1 MDDHNNSL
9 SLVYFKVGV
18 LLNFTFKTLQILY
31 KGKKT
36 MEDMKDRYYNLLN
49 GLNNARKNSSVQPFY
64 YDADSERRRKEQL
77 IKLWNRTPEQVHY
90 DSIECSKIIILFSK
104 LINMIITMFI
114 IFSTSPK
121 MHIAIKVKE
130 EEDLRAEIKRIEAKK
145 KERERRANEV
155 QRLINSTDKV
165 TISPEML
172 IFLNLRLIKTYL
184 DKGYIDVPIRRS

>member
-1 MDDHNNSL
+1 
-9 SLVYFKVGV
+9 
-18 LLNFTFKTLQILY
+18 
-31 KGKKT
+31 
-36 MEDMKDRYYNLLN
+36 
-49 GLNNARKNSSVQPFY
+49 
-64 YDADSERRRKEQL
+64 
-77 IKLWNRTPEQVHY
+77 
-90 DSIECSKIIILFSK
+90 
-104 LINMIITMFI
+104 MFI

-155 QRLINSTDKV
+155 QRLINSTDKI